1 MKFTTVVFLHLQ
13 IYSNGLLY
21 QQNYN
26 SSLLHQQIYNRGLLQ
41 QKQQFKSWTP
51 AELTQGPGEERQSCL
66 PGALVA
72 VFFVNLT
79 VTELHLLLLVLSI
92 KENETDLVF
101 HHQN

>member
-21 QQNYN
+21 QQTYN
-26 SSLLHQQIYNRGLLQ
+26 SSLLHQQNYKSGPLQQQIYNSGLLQ
-41 QKQQFKSWTP
+41 QKSQLNSWTP
-51 AELTQGPGEERQSCL
+51 AGLTQGPGEERQSCL

-79 VTELHLLLLVLSI
+79 VTELHL
-92 KENETDLVF
+92 N
-101 HHQN
+101 